1 MHIPADLAIFPFAAY
16 WWFYL
21 AFIGFVLGVLVL
33 DLGVFHRK
41 AHEVKFKEAAVWSTI
56 WVSLAMCFAFGFWQ
70 YCRANLPHHGPLLA
84 HLAATGI
91 PESGLPEAIR
101 RIADQCA
108 LEFVTGYIIEQS
120 LSVDN
125 LFVFILIF
133 NYFGVPRAYQHRVL
147 FFGILGA
154 LVFRAIFIAIGA
166 GLMQFHW
173 VQWVFGG
180 FLIYT
185 GGRILFGGGG
195 DPEPGKNPIIGMM
208 KRWMPVATEMH
219 GQKFIVSID
228 GVRHATPLLVCLAC
242 MEVTD
247 IVFAVDSVPAIFAVT
262 HEPLIVFTSNLFAIL
277 GLRSLYFLL
286 SGLMN
291 RFWALKY
298 GLGIILAFVGLKMV
312 LLNHLA
318 GGKFPI
324 GISLSIILGTLAVAV
339 ITSLLFP
346 KGAAPEGGDGTAS

>member
-1 MHIPADLAIFPFAAY
+1 MHITPGLALFPFATY

-21 AFIGFVLGVLVL
+21 VFIAFVIGVLVL

-41 AHEVKFKEAAVWSTI
+41 AHEVKFKEAAVWSVI
-56 WVSLAMCFAFGFWQ
+56 WISLAMVFAFGFWQ
-70 YCRANLPHHGPLLA
+70 FCRANLAHHDGLLA
-84 HLAATGI
+84 HFASMGI
-91 PESGLPEAIR
+91 PESGWKEASLQV
-101 RIADQCA
+101 ADQCA
-108 LEFVTGYIIEQS
+108 LEFLTGYVIEQS

-133 NYFGVPRAYQHRVL
+133 GYFGIPRAYQHRVL

-154 LVFRAIFIAIGA
+154 LVFRGIFIAIGA

-173 VQWVFGG
+173 VQWVFGA

-185 GGRILFGGGG
+185 GGKILFGG
-195 DPEPGKNPIIGMM
+195 DNHPEPEKNPIIGLL
-208 KRWMPVATEMH
+208 KRWMPVTPELH
-219 GQKFIVSID
+219 GQKFIVHIH
-228 GVRHATPLLVCLAC
+228 GIRHATPLLVCLAC

-247 IVFAVDSVPAIFAVT
+247 IVFAVDSVPAIFAIT
-262 HEPLIVFTSNLFAIL
+262 SEPLIVFTSNLFAIL

-286 SGLMN
+286 AELMN

-298 GLGIILAFVGLKMV
+298 GLGLILSFVGLKML

-324 GISLSIILGTLAVAV
+324 GISLALILGTLALAV
-339 ITSLLFP
+339 VVSLLFR
-346 KGAAPEGGDGTAS
+346 KGTDEDLAGGDAQ